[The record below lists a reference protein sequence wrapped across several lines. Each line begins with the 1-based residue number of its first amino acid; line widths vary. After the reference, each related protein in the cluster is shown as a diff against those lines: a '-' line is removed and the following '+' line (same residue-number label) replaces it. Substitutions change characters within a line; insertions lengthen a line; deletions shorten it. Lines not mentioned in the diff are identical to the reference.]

1 LVVEIIE
8 KISDAIQELAS
19 MAQFKSVE
27 PTVSLEQPH
36 LHHQVTVK
44 PISRMEAQN
53 HVINFDH
60 SRISVGV
67 WYPGA
72 LWIRPWP
79 NLLPLC
85 VMSLESLDVA
95 QRVSN
100 VSLLHFMLLRPFDT
114 SKSIFLAI
122 MLVGLYVIF

>member
-8 KISDAIQELAS
+8 KVSDAIQELAS

-67 WYPGA
+67 
-72 LWIRPWP
+72 
-79 NLLPLC
+79 
-85 VMSLESLDVA
+85 
-95 QRVSN
+95 
-100 VSLLHFMLLRPFDT
+100 
-114 SKSIFLAI
+114 
-122 MLVGLYVIF
+122 